1 MKVGVHNR
9 NRTGSC
15 YNSRFFF
22 WGGGGLNVVALDQPK
37 IELFDS
43 S

>member
-22 WGGGGLNVVALDQPK
+22 GGGLNVVALDQPK